1 MATESFLALAGD
13 VAGIVI
19 PPPFDKAFS
28 LLRSLWTAYNDLG
41 RVLDAAK
48 EAATCCSSLVQ
59 LLESLAGRPDLLK
72 LVAPQA
78 ASLTAL
84 LESAQAVA
92 REAAA
97 ADASR
102 HGSWGGWV
110 RAVVSSP
117 FANSSALAL
126 KVADISTHL
135 TQATAA
141 LSAAIGVQTYAA
153 LASGVEGQAA
163 SGAAATARLGDL
175 MGMVASQASQLDS
188 QASQLDKLNA
198 MVEKLTLALAHEGAT
213 PAASTELAWLKS
225 AAAEGAADPHS
236 SMVSYALKNSRDLYA
251 EVEATALA
259 KFLGRGLSAAA
270 NSLVSKA
277 PILQLGDLA
286 GWSLEGAQVVGA
298 GSYGHVRKGV
308 LAEFGLPVAVK
319 TLPPAI
325 VAEAC
330 KSEARLAHLVRGMR
344 READIR

>member
-1 MATESFLALAGD
+1 MATETFLAIVGD
-13 VAGIVI
+13 VAGIAM

-28 LLRSLWTAYNDLG
+28 MLHSLWTAYNAMG

-48 EAATCCSSLVQ
+48 EAATCCSSLMQ
-59 LLESLAGRPDLLK
+59 LLESLAGCPDLLK

-102 HGSWGGWV
+102 HGSWGGWA

-117 FANSSALAL
+117 FAPSSDLAL
-126 KVADISTHL
+126 KVSDVNTHL

-141 LSAAIGVQTYAA
+141 LSAAIGVQTYR
-153 LASGVEGQAA
+153 QAA
-163 SGAAATARLGDL
+163 SGAAAAARLGDL
-175 MGMVASQASQLDS
+175 TGMVASQASQLD
-188 QASQLDKLNA
+188 KLND
-198 MVEKLTLALAHEGAT
+198 MVERLTRALAREGAT

-251 EVEATALA
+251 EVEASALA

-277 PILQLGDLA
+277 PIMQLRDLA
-286 GWSLEGAQVVGA
+286 GWSLEGTQLVGA
-298 GSYGHVRKGV
+298 GSYGHVRRGV

-330 KSEARLAHLVRGMR
+330 KSEAKLAHLVRAMR